1 MGNWITR
8 KQEEATP
15 HPLPLPKM
23 FLSKGKVFLLRA
35 DPASEGPTVQKL
47 QNPPTHTHTHFK
59 NGRKQRKGG
68 GRFNNNN
75 NDNKNIWIL
84 IEINEKNG
92 ASSNIPILRALLL
105 HTDGKS
111 KCGISFQKL
120 ILNQLYAERRENSD
134 A

>member
-1 MGNWITR
+1 MLTFSSQTLSLGNWITR

-15 HPLPLPKM
+15 PPKM
-23 FLSKGKVFLLRA
+23 FLAKGRVGLPSR
-35 DPASEGPTVQKL
+35 SY
-47 QNPPTHTHTHFK
+47 NPPPQHTHFK

-84 IEINEKNG
+84 IEINEENG
-92 ASSNIPILRALLL
+92 VSSHLPILRALLL
-105 HTDGKS
+105 HSDDKS

-120 ILNQLYAERRENSD
+120 ILNQLYAERR
-134 A
+134 